1 MTIYGRYVIT
11 VMKLLLPLMSNALNS
26 FPSQVSSNVMNDT
39 CGVMKQGHYRIAFDR
54 QAVGISPEVQQ
65 RRKRLVKKCWRKIVV
80 FPNVNAGELS
90 NRKNARQRMG
100 ERGNKRMN
108 CISWSHLSARI
119 FYVNEFHRPSFRF
132 TLFQFPDNCS
142 LFP

>member
-1 MTIYGRYVIT
+1 MTIYGRYVMT
-11 VMKLLLPLMSNALNS
+11 VMKLLLPLMSNALNY

-39 CGVMKQGHYRIAFDR
+39 RGVMKQGHYRIAFDR

-65 RRKRLVKKCWRKIVV
+65 RRKRLVKKSWRKIVA

-108 CISWSHLSARI
+108 CISW
-119 FYVNEFHRPSFRF
+119 
-132 TLFQFPDNCS
+132 
-142 LFP
+142 